1 MTDQELIAYIK
12 LRGLGKDVATADR
25 IEQLVKERDTLA
37 RVIDNNDPD
46 PSLMAKIIMNSVAN
60 TCRAEEAEAKLAKAV
75 EALRKIADFAE
86 ADVVKYIQGV
96 DAIALDALAKLEGK

>member
-12 LRGLGKDVATADR
+12 LRGLGKDVAAADR

-75 EALRKIADFAE
+75 EVLTIAKQFLGHTWVEQHVNAM
-86 ADVVKYIQGV
+86 
-96 DAIALDALAKLEGK
+96 LAKLEGK